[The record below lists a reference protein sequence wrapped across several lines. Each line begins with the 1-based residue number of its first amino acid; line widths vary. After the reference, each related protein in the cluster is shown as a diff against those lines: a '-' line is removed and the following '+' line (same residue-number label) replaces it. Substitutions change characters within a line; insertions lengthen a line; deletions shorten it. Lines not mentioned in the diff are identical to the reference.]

1 MRLCYDLRGGC
12 GRYGLCHRPGGSE
25 RPPFKL
31 GTFEQNGRTFV
42 GIVLKD
48 SVVIDFAQASAAL
61 SPTLEG
67 CSAEDMKDLI
77 ARYDAG
83 ACFDQ
88 RDPQATKSFQGH
100 RHPAFV
106 HDLKSVRTL
115 PPIVYPTT
123 MLNVAVNYRAHGAG
137 DGGRSAE
144 GGAPAP
150 GDALPG
156 TTSAP
161 ESGSARP
168 TTSDGIPTCS

>member
-1 MRLCYDLRGGC
+1 MIFVAAAVVMVCATVLVAQ
-12 GRYGLCHRPGGSE
+12 E
-25 RPPFKL
+25 PPFKL

-61 SPTLEG
+61 KSPTLEG
-67 CSAEDMKDLI
+67 CSAFGHERPDRALRRRVR
-77 ARYDAG
+77 A
-83 ACFDQ
+83 DQ
-88 RDPQATKSFQGH
+88 RDPRIRSRFEGTG
-100 RHPAFV
+100 RPAFV

-123 MLNVAVNYRAHGAG
+123 MLNVAVNYRAHGAEMA
-137 DGGRSAE
+137 GGAQKA
-144 GGAPAP
+144 GAPAP